1 MYQQY
6 TEYMYGHSQYMYG
19 HAFILGILFP
29 IIREKNIYIWK
40 DNSCYLQNEV
50 SFFPSTKFFTSKY
63 RFNIVNI

>member
-19 HAFILGILFP
+19 HTFILGILFP
-29 IIREKNIYIWK
+29 IIYENKKKIWK

-50 SFFPSTKFFTSKY
+50 NSFPSTTFFTSKY